1 MRTHLLKRLEALH
14 LLDSLSLGA
23 HITASVGAAVLALQL
38 AAPGLS
44 ATQDYR
50 QDHSSAE
57 YQVTTTYDR
66 VTDSTHVSAVLLP
79 RSRAFGLGSWVSVD
93 AAITFAGRQPTGEVG
108 PVVLTFESFTP
119 SRGGW
124 AFARPQRLKVGS
136 GKAVQLEIPPAEYVK
151 HHVNVFD
158 AGRRESLSFRI
169 PGEQFTALAAE
180 PELRLKAGKA
190 SVRLGDRRMAVLREL
205 VQRLRPSQGR

>member
-1 MRTHLLKRLEALH
+1 MSLH
-14 LLDSLSLGA
+14 ADVA
-23 HITASVGAAVLALQL
+23 ASVGAVVMVLQL
-38 AAPGLS
+38 VAPGLS

-50 QDHSSAE
+50 QDHKPAE
-57 YQVTTTYDR
+57 YQITTSYDR
-66 VTDSTHVSAVLLP
+66 IADSTHISAVLLP
-79 RSRAFGLGSWVSVD
+79 RSRAFGLGSWVSID
-93 AAITFAGRQPTGEVG
+93 AAIMFAGRQPTGQVG
-108 PVVLTFESFTP
+108 HVVLTFESFTP

-136 GKAVQLEIPPAEYVK
+136 GNAVQLEIPPAEYVK

-169 PGEQFTALAAE
+169 PAEQFIALAAE

-190 SVRLGDRRMAVLREL
+190 NVRLGDRRMAVLREL
-205 VQRLRPSQGR
+205 VQRLRPSQER